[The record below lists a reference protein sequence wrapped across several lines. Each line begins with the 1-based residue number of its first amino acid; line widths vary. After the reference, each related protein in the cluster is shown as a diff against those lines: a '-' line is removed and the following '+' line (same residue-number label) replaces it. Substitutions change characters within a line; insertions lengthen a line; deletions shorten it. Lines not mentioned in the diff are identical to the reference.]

1 MWEES
6 KQFWIVI
13 DYPGSYIFWS
23 EVSYSSYYIS
33 ELLLCNKLTKS
44 QGHITVCYLL
54 LMCLCCSWAS
64 WRDFF
69 KLVSTSG
76 LFQLSYSG
84 IRVGTVVSTWGM
96 FLSQWIIE
104 ALTTQ
109 MYSMFPGGVSI
120 IISLAEVSYVA
131 KPKSRWRNTV

>member
-13 DYPGSYIFWS
+13 DYPGSCTFWS
-23 EVSYSSYYIS
+23 KVSYSSYYIS
-33 ELLLCNKLTKS
+33 ELLLCNKLVKS
-44 QGHITVCYLL
+44 QGRITVCYLL
-54 LMCLCCSWAS
+54 LMCLWAS

-69 KLVSTSG
+69 KLVSRSG

-84 IRVGTVVSTWGM
+84 IRIETVVSTWGM

-109 MYSMFPGGVSI
+109 MYSVSWWRIHYYSIGWSKLCGQAQVKVEKYGVR
-120 IISLAEVSYVA
+120 
-131 KPKSRWRNTV
+131 PW